1 MAEANGQRLHCW
13 RLLCVVPINA
23 LTVCLR
29 LSEPISSD
37 ICSALA
43 GRVSG
48 RRVDRWLNAKQ
59 QTATIKSM
67 RVKGD
72 LNMTVKGVQG
82 RELLIWNARRT
93 CASVTVTVSV
103 SN

>member
-1 MAEANGQRLHCW
+1 M
-13 RLLCVVPINA
+13 
-23 LTVCLR
+23 
-29 LSEPISSD
+29 
-37 ICSALA
+37 
-43 GRVSG
+43 
-48 RRVDRWLNAKQ
+48 NAKQ
-59 QTATIKSM
+59 QTVMNKSM